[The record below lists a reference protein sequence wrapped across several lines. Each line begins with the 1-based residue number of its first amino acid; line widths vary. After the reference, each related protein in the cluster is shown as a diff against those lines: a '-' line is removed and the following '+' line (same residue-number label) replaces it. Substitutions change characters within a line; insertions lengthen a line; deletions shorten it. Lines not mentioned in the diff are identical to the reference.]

1 VEEMKGN
8 LSVHWGIFLLL
19 VGLNATGR
27 CDSLC
32 RRVLPFLGFVDVQ
45 GDGACSEQELDLWR
59 ENRERWIAFSL
70 EGEDILRK
78 YAEGI
83 RLARFSGESGE
94 LSISLPVIRGEALH
108 HFRFQVFG
116 KLFQYNG
123 RSRGEGW
130 SGGLRRE
137 GKAGRMQYVVGREGY
152 RFGVSILWE
161 ESAGRNQEV
170 RLEEFPH
177 DRDDRDMNRFFLDL
191 LEPTFGREIV
201 YNWEERRQEVEV
213 GGVWALPEGSQMG
226 IKVRFEDGQP
236 RAKIAYNNSGFRKEL
251 RGRRQA
257 DLKQKWSGWRGE
269 MAIEHRLTSSWYLRP
284 ELGWASQKWE
294 AAVRQRDVPESAGG
308 VLLDL
313 LELGDG
319 EGRWQGLD
327 LKLRGTW
334 NRSEQLR
341 AEWVLGW
348 GRSTFSGGG
357 KGTTPV
363 LGFSL
368 RTLPISHRGEMELS
382 GAITSRA
389 GGFRAKREWK
399 GFGLDVG
406 AMAAYAEIEARVWG
420 EGEMEFGLSVNP
432 LQDVLSYD
440 LELYRFL
447 LTPSAQIADWGYLE
461 YEITQYLVEL
471 TQRGKSRE
479 KNPGEKTRGGT
490 SHRLILKY
498 LL

>member
-1 VEEMKGN
+1 MKGN
-8 LSVHWGIFLLL
+8 LSVHLGIFLLL

-59 ENRERWIAFSL
+59 EKRERWVTFSL

-83 RLARFSGESGE
+83 RLARFYGESKG
-94 LSISLPVIRGEALH
+94 LSVSLPVSRGGVFH
-108 HFRFQVFG
+108 HFRFQVLG
-116 KLFQYNG
+116 KSFQYDG
-123 RSRGEGW
+123 QSRGGGW
-130 SGGLRRE
+130 SGGLKTE
-137 GKAGRMQYVVGREGY
+137 GMTGRMQYAVGRGGN

-161 ESAGRNQEV
+161 ESSGRNQEV

-191 LEPTFGREIV
+191 LEPTFGREIT
-201 YNWEERRQEVEV
+201 YNWEEGRQEVEV

-226 IKVRFEDGQP
+226 IKMRFEEGRP
-236 RAKIAYNNSGFRKEL
+236 RVRIAYTNSGSRKEL
-251 RGRRQA
+251 RGRRRA
-257 DLKQKWSGWRGE
+257 DLRQKWSGWRGE
-269 MAIEHRLTSSWYLRP
+269 IAIEHRLTSNWYLRP

-334 NRSEQLR
+334 DQSGRFR

-348 GRSTFSGGG
+348 GRSTFSGEG

-382 GAITSRA
+382 GDIVSRT
-389 GGFRAKREWK
+389 GSFKVKREWK
-399 GFGLDVG
+399 RFGLDVG
-406 AMAAYAEIEARVWG
+406 AMAAHAEIGARVWG

-432 LQDVLSYD
+432 IRKVLPYD

-447 LTPSAQIADWGYLE
+447 LIPSAQVSDWGCLE

-471 TQRGKSRE
+471 AQRGKPRE
-479 KNPGEKTRGGT
+479 KHPGEKIQGGT
-490 SHRLILKY
+490 SHRLTLKY